1 MKYRATAILTLIGMF
16 FLGYFKTT
24 ISETI
29 SLEFYNTTFSI
40 VTIICIICWASG
52 FAEHDRE
59 MARKGK
65 DPFTY
70 KDIIEKENN

>member
-16 FLGYFKTT
+16 VLKYFKDY

-29 SLEFYNTTFSI
+29 SPKFYIIIFI
-40 VTIICIICWASG
+40 IIAIICFVCWVCG

-65 DPFTY
+65 DPFAY
-70 KDIIEKENN
+70 KDTTEKSD